1 MASTQ
6 SFTVGATWT
15 RIAEADGGGDGPV
28 VRVDGAGDYVL
39 AVTVGKRA
47 VPPDLPSTVGH
58 RFSGRIDF
66 PLAGEQV
73 LWASAAT
80 PISMQVS

>member
-6 SFTVGATWT
+6 TFTVGTAWT

-28 VRVDGAGDYVL
+28 VRVDAPGNYVL
-39 AVTVGKRA
+39 AVTVGKRGA
-47 VPPDLPSTVGH
+47 PPELPATVGH
-58 RFSGRIDF
+58 RFSGPIDF
-66 PLAGEQV
+66 PLAGEQI
-73 LWASAAT
+73 LWASAAS